1 MREECQEP
9 QIYLLEHVPATIARA
24 KTLNGHVL
32 ARALTLR
39 HLTYEQF
46 TNHINAVELPE
57 ANQALIKSRNL
68 STFGGGW
75 GAPFGQKKVCRALKG
90 AERNSKFPLQHAQAG
105 FRGGPM
111 TRLRAAGRLGRD
123 PVAPPP

>member
-32 ARALTLR
+32 ARALR

-57 ANQALIKSRNL
+57 ANQAFIKTRNL
-68 STFGGGW
+68 STFWGVGW
-75 GAPFGQKKVCRALKG
+75 GHLGKKRFAGLLRERKVTQSNFESSHCSMRRRA
-90 AERNSKFPLQHAQAG
+90 S
-105 FRGGPM
+105 
-111 TRLRAAGRLGRD
+111 AAAR
-123 PVAPPP
+123 